1 MIQRLLYRVL
11 KGDLYRTIGRFLL
24 VRRLYSWLQGRRQG
38 RQPWRYRLRLRPRET
53 SLVEGVEAH
62 QYVAELRQ
70 EAVSFRLR
78 LPPQLVKQI
87 YQFAETADC
96 REPGRDDLFRA
107 SDIKAGKVCQ
117 DIPVLRGLVQ
127 HPMAC
132 DGVEHLMRDPL
143 LLQIARDYLGYWP
156 NQVMANLVWSFVVPE
171 MPEALRKE
179 RYNPLS
185 YHYDVAGFNFMS
197 AYFYLTPVDA
207 QSGAHV
213 MIRQSHG
220 RKPWYAWMARR
231 SGRQPDERL
240 FQYYGRAQELVIE
253 GAAGFG
259 FVQDPSCFHKLLSP
273 TKADRLLLHIRYA

>member
-1 MIQRLLYRVL
+1 MIKRLLYRVL
-11 KGDLYRTIGRFLL
+11 KGDLYRAIGRFLL
-24 VRRLYSWLQGRRQG
+24 VRRLYSWWQGRRQR
-38 RQPWRYRLRLRPRET
+38 RQPLTYHLRWQPREM
-53 SLVEGVEAH
+53 SLVEGGEVDRC
-62 QYVAELRQ
+62 VAQLRR
-70 EAVSFRLR
+70 EAVSLGLR
-78 LPPQLVKQI
+78 LPLPLVQQI

-96 REPGRDDLFRA
+96 QEPGRDSLFRA
-107 SDIKAGKVCQ
+107 NDIKAGQQYQ

-127 HPMAC
+127 QPTAC
-132 DGVEHLMRDPL
+132 DGVEHLLRDPL

-171 MPEALRKE
+171 MPEALKKDH
-179 RYNPLS
+179 YNPLS

-213 MIRQSHG
+213 MIRQSHV
-220 RKPWYAWMARR
+220 RKPWYAWMAGR

-240 FQYYGRAQELVIE
+240 FKYYQRSQELVIE

-273 TKADRLLLHIRYA
+273 TQADRLLLHIRYA